1 MGNKGL
7 VSALIQGNIEKWQRR
22 EKVNEKG
29 VEAQLF
35 ARRYR
40 PIRLLSSQNAASK
53 RDLLLAFL
61 TVVLNAALREIN
73 QRPLE
78 LQARSARRLILKP
91 P

>member
-1 MGNKGL
+1 VLSQVLLCLGTRGSKGL
-7 VSALIQGNIEKWQRR
+7 ISARILASLEKWRRR

-61 TVVLNAALREIN
+61 TVV
-73 QRPLE
+73 PH
-78 LQARSARRLILKP
+78 
-91 P
+91 